1 MIIKIS
7 LEKIQKYDIRMYF
20 QCYLLQKNLIPEFQT
35 SAAYHYKHDTPDC
48 SSGKQQPSRPVDPQ
62 PDYDDDDDVEYK
74 PEQTKHTKRREEGA
88 KFMKETEERENL
100 KPYQKEKGRVE
111 QRRLEETKSSPAQFT
126 MEKEDLEHKL
136 KEAKIEIE
144 NCKLKTKT
152 FAEKFEKEKQKLE
165 DELKNAKAEIENYR
179 QKRHELEQVTATNT
193 DNDNKREIKQLL
205 RTKEVLEQEK
215 NTMIRQ
221 LDKLQKELDNQKSQ
235 VNKLISEKKEALTRY
250 DNSLHVFTFISDTI
264 AVKKIMFYSKA

>member
-35 SAAYHYKHDTPDC
+35 SAAYHHKHYTPDC

-100 KPYQKEKGRVE
+100 KHYQKEKGRVE
-111 QRRLEETKSSPAQFT
+111 QRRLEEAIFSPAQFT
-126 MEKEDLEHKL
+126 MEKEDLERKL
-136 KEAKIEIE
+136 KEAKIKIE
-144 NCKLKTKT
+144 NCKLETKT
-152 FAEKFEKEKQKLE
+152 SAENFEKKKQELE
-165 DELKNAKAEIENYR
+165 DELKNAKAEIENYK

-250 DNSLHVFTFISDTI
+250 DNSLHVFTFIYDTM
-264 AVKKIMFYSKA
+264 AVKKIMLYSKA